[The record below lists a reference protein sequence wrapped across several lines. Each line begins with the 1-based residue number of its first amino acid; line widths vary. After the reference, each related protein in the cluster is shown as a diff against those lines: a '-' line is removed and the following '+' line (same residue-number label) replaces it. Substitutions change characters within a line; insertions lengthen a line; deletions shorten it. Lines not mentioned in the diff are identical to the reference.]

1 MIRILIIVVVAIA
14 LLIGGVFGVATF
26 APNLLPNMVLELLGI
41 EPPKEKTIAQPVRP
55 GPLET
60 ILIDLE
66 PMEIPLFRDNKVD
79 RKLFMHI
86 LIEVRRG
93 KDEKII
99 NDNLVRIIDS
109 FLTYVHALN
118 ALNIKPGVSDRAFL
132 KERLLVKA
140 EEIIGPGIII
150 DLLFVNIFERP
161 FN

>member
-1 MIRILIIVVVAIA
+1 MIRILIIIVVAIA

-41 EPPKEKTIAQPVRP
+41 EPPKEKTTAQPVRP

-60 ILIDLE
+60 ILVDLE

-99 NDNLVRIIDS
+99 NENLVRIIDS

-140 EEIIGPGIII
+140 EEIIGPDIII

>member
-41 EPPKEKTIAQPVRP
+41 EPPKEKTITQPVRP

-79 RKLFMHI
+79 RKLFMLSVFFKRPTVS
-86 LIEVRRG
+86 LIQHHSYYIYHSTSIAPFV
-93 KDEKII
+93 II
-99 NDNLVRIIDS
+99 PSKNFYLRSINYHS
-109 FLTYVHALN
+109 
-118 ALNIKPGVSDRAFL
+118 
-132 KERLLVKA
+132 
-140 EEIIGPGIII
+140 
-150 DLLFVNIFERP
+150 
-161 FN
+161 

>member
-1 MIRILIIVVVAIA
+1 MIRIVIIVVVAIA
-14 LLIGGVFGVATF
+14 LLIGGVFGLATF

-41 EPPKEKTIAQPVRP
+41 EPPKEKTITQPVRP

-99 NDNLVRIIDS
+99 EGNPDKIKFVTDS
-109 FLTYVHALN
+109 WKFTK
-118 ALNIKPGVSDRAFL
+118 NINNKSPNWYLS
-132 KERLLVKA
+132 
-140 EEIIGPGIII
+140 EIISQ
-150 DLLFVNIFERP
+150 
-161 FN
+161 